1 MTLTNLTPSPEASAR
16 VCAAID
22 KIKADDPAYW
32 QRCQDQRDP
41 RSPDAAGSVLH
52 LVPTFTGDIESVLRA
67 CEWIPFVDDAILP
80 QCTAFRTFD
89 LAGRI
94 GLVALADLGL
104 DAKLT
109 LADPKGTG
117 KAEATIVLSKQDAER
132 ARPFVRY
139 TVIILGPT
147 KDGGECVWTF
157 HPGPPIRPSEVP
169 TPPEGERVIS
179 VEKARELGL
188 AFAKIVVQEGA

>member
-1 MTLTNLTPSPEASAR
+1 MTLTNLSPSPEAKTR
-16 VCAAID
+16 VNAAID
-22 KIKADDPAYW
+22 RIKADDPAYW

-41 RSPDAAGSVLH
+41 RSPAAAGSVLH

-67 CEWIPFVDDAILP
+67 CEWIPFKDDAILP

-89 LAGRI
+89 LAGRL
-94 GLVALADLGL
+94 GLVPLVDLGP
-104 DAKLT
+104 DATVT
-109 LADPKGTG
+109 LADPKETG
-117 KAEATIVLSKQDAER
+117 KAEATVVLSKRDAER
-132 ARPFVRY
+132 SRPFVQY

-157 HPGPPIRPSEVP
+157 HPGPPIRPSEVA

-188 AFAKIVVQEGA
+188 KFAKIVVEGT